1 VFDEVTKQEGGKR
14 AARRGAY
21 LVGSTAVQ
29 VLLVL
34 AIITVSARIGA
45 RAIEEK
51 IVDVKFVRQAP
62 PPPPPP
68 PPPPRKKAP
77 SKPKTDAPKQVVPPM
92 AMIQPKDVP
101 AELKPPDPNEK
112 VPEEDTGSD
121 EGVEG
126 GVVGGVVGA
135 QAQRGGGVEEAP
147 QYMTAGF
154 RKPQEAQPGCVRN
167 SMRVPPALAG
177 FISGPITVKFAVR
190 RDGSIGPVQIMTQ
203 VPDPRITEVI
213 RKGLAECPWIPGADA
228 QGKPVSIWVIM
239 PIRFAGG

>member
-14 AARRGAY
+14 AARRGAF
-21 LVGSTAVQ
+21 LMGSTVVQ
-29 VLLVL
+29 ILLVF
-34 AIITVSARIGA
+34 AVVTVSARIGA

-68 PPPPRKKAP
+68 PPPRKKSP
-77 SKPKTDAPKQVVPPM
+77 SKPKTDAPKQIVPPM

-112 VPEEDTGSD
+112 VVEEDTGSD

-135 QAQRGGGVEEAP
+135 GGFEEAP
-147 QYMTAGF
+147 QYATAGF
-154 RKPQEAQPGCVRN
+154 RKPQEVQPGCVKS
-167 SMRVPPALAG
+167 SMRVPPSLAG

-190 RDGSIGPVQIMTQ
+190 RDGSIGQVQIMSQ
-203 VPDPRITEVI
+203 VADPRITEVI
-213 RKGLAECPWIPGADA
+213 RQGLASCQWTPGADA
-228 QGKPVSIWVIM
+228 QGRPVSIWVIL

>member
-14 AARRGAY
+14 AARRGAF
-21 LVGSTAVQ
+21 LMGSTAVQ
-29 VLLVL
+29 ILLVF
-34 AIITVSARIGA
+34 AVVTVSARIGA

-51 IVDVKFVRQAP
+51 VVDVKFVRQAP

-68 PPPPRKKAP
+68 PPPRKKSP
-77 SKPKTDAPKQVVPPM
+77 SKPKTDAPKVVVPPM

-112 VPEEDTGSD
+112 VVEEDTGSD

-126 GVVGGVVGA
+126 GVVGGVAGA
-135 QAQRGGGVEEAP
+135 QGFEEAP

-154 RKPQEAQPGCVRN
+154 RKPQEAQRGCVAN
-167 SMRVPPALAG
+167 SMRVPPSLAG
-177 FISGPITVKFAVR
+177 FISGPITVKVAIR
-190 RDGSIGPVQIMTQ
+190 RDGSVGQVQVMSQ
-203 VPDPRITEVI
+203 VADPRIIEVI
-213 RKGLAECPWIPGADA
+213 RQGLASCQWTPGADA
-228 QGKPVSIWVIM
+228 QGRPISIWVIM

>member
-1 VFDEVTKQEGGKR
+1 VFDEVTKQEGAKR

-21 LVGSTAVQ
+21 LMGSTAVQ
-29 VLLVL
+29 ILLVL
-34 AIITVSARIGA
+34 AVITISARIGA
-45 RAIEEK
+45 KAIEEK

-68 PPPPRKKAP
+68 PPPPRRKAP
-77 SKPKTDAPKQVVPPM
+77 SKPKTDAPKQFVPPM

-112 VPEEDTGSD
+112 VVEEDTGSD

-126 GVVGGVVGA
+126 GVIGGVAGA
-135 QAQRGGGVEEAP
+135 QGGGFEEAP

-154 RKPQEAQPGCVRN
+154 RKPQEVQPGCVKN
-167 SMRVPPALAG
+167 SMRVPPSLAG

-190 RDGSIGPVQIMTQ
+190 RDGSIGQVMIMSQ
-203 VPDPRITEVI
+203 VADPRITEVI
-213 RKGLAECPWIPGADA
+213 RQGLSSCQWTSGADA
-228 QGKPVSIWVIM
+228 QGRPVSIWVIM
-239 PIRFAGG
+239 PIRFASG